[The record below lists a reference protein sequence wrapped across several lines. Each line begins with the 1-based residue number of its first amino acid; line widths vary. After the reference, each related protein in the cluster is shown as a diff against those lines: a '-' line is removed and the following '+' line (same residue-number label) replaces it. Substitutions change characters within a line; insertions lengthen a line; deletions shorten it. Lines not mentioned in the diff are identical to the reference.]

1 MSRIADMAKRFIT
14 DPVIRFG
21 YLNKLGLYKHMSD
34 EAFLRKSY
42 RIHLGETPDLKN
54 PKTYNEKMQWL
65 KLHDRKSIYT
75 QMVDKYAMRE
85 FVAEKAGEEYLVPL
99 LGVWE
104 RAEDI
109 DFDALPEQ
117 FVLKCNH
124 NSGLGMCVCRDKS
137 KLDIQKVREKLKKGL
152 AQDYYLLNREWPYK
166 DVKRKIT
173 AEVYLKDSE
182 DKDLTDYKFFCFGG
196 EPKVM
201 YITKENSGLPG
212 MDFFDMDFNH
222 LDLCMDD
229 QPAKIMPEKPVCFE
243 EMKRVA
249 AVLSAGVPQLR
260 VDFYQVNGKIYVGE
274 LTLYHGSGLTKTT
287 PAEWNQRL
295 AEWIVLPKE

>member
-1 MSRIADMAKRFIT
+1 MSRITDMAKRFLT
-14 DPVIRFG
+14 NPVIRFG
-21 YLNKLGLYKHMSD
+21 YLNKLGLYAWMPD
-34 EAFLRKSY
+34 EAFLRKNY
-42 RIHLGETPDLKN
+42 RIALGENPDLKA

-65 KLHDRKSIYT
+65 KLHDRKPIYT

-85 FVAEKAGEEYLVPL
+85 FVAQKVGEKYLVPL

-104 RAEDI
+104 NPDDI
-109 DFDALPEQ
+109 DFQMLPDQ

-137 KLDIQKVREKLKKGL
+137 KLDIPKVREKLKKGI

-166 DVKRKIT
+166 DVQRKIT

-182 DKDLTDYKFFCFGG
+182 DKDLTDYKFFCFQGV
-196 EPKVM
+196 PRVM

-222 LDLCMDD
+222 LELCMGD
-229 QPAKIMPEKPVCFE
+229 QPAEILPEKPECFE
-243 EMKRVA
+243 EMKQVA
-249 AVLSAGVPQLR
+249 AVLSEGVPQLR
-260 VDFYQVNGKIYVGE
+260 VDFYQVNGNIYVGE

-287 PAEWNQRL
+287 PREWNQRL
-295 AEWIVLPKE
+295 ADWIVLPE